1 MSVDVNRVK
10 QPGVAGLFYPADR
23 ETCAAQVD
31 ACLKAALPAS
41 VDAKVLIAP
50 HAGYIYSGV
59 VAGTAYATL
68 RNRRGIIK
76 RVVLLGPNHRVGFT
90 GIALSTAERWATPL
104 GEIPVDMETM
114 ARLRDLP
121 GVMVAD
127 EPFAQEHSLEVHLP
141 FLQAVLGAFILVPVL
156 VGNADPESVARVLRE
171 CWGGPETLIVV
182 SSDLSHFH
190 DHETATRMDG
200 EAAQAIELLRSDLLN
215 DQQACGNRPLRGL
228 MLEARRRD
236 LRVTALD
243 VRNSGDT
250 RGNRERVVGYGSFAL
265 EYAETARLSDNDR
278 STLLDAAVA
287 SIRYGIQHGKEPAV
301 TVTNVSRSL
310 LAMRGT
316 FVTLTLDGKL
326 RGCIGTVVPG
336 RPLVNDVVSNA
347 FKAAFAD
354 PRFPPLT
361 AAELDRLD
369 VEISILSHQRPIS
382 FDSEKALLA
391 ALRPDRDGLVIA
403 DDGKRA
409 LFLPTVWEQLP
420 RPEHFLLYLKRK
432 AGMAD
437 DHWSD
442 SFKAN
447 RFTTETF
454 HRHFG

>member
-1 MSVDVNRVK
+1 MSVDANRVK

-23 ETCAAQVD
+23 ETCAAQID
-31 ACLKAALPAS
+31 ACLKAAMPAS
-41 VDAKVLIAP
+41 VDPKVLVAP

-68 RNRRGIIK
+68 KNRRGTIN
-76 RVVLLGPNHRVGFT
+76 RVVLLGPNHRVGFS

-104 GEIPVDMETM
+104 GEIPVDMEAM
-114 ARLRDLP
+114 AKLRGLP
-121 GVMVAD
+121 DVMVAD

-141 FLQAVLGAFILVPVL
+141 FLQAVLGDFTLVPVL
-156 VGNADPESVARVLRE
+156 VGDAAPELVAQALRE

-190 DHETATRMDG
+190 DHDTATQMDG
-200 EAAQAIELLRSDLLN
+200 EAARAIEVLRPDLLRDE
-215 DQQACGNRPLRGL
+215 QACGNRPLRGL

-250 RGNRERVVGYGSFAL
+250 QGNPERVVGYGSFAF
-265 EYAETARLSDNDR
+265 EYAESARLNEADR
-278 STLLDAAVA
+278 RTLLDAAVA
-287 SIRYGIQHGKEPAV
+287 SIRYGLEHGREPAL
-301 TVTNVSRSL
+301 TVRNVSRTL
-310 LAMRGT
+310 LAMRAC
-316 FVTLTLDGKL
+316 FVTLTLDGAL
-326 RGCIGTVVPG
+326 RGCIGSVVPH
-336 RPLVNDVVSNA
+336 RPLLQDVVTNA
-347 FKAAFAD
+347 YSAAFAD
-354 PRFPPLT
+354 RRFAPLT

-403 DDGKRA
+403 DEDKRA
-409 LFLPTVWEQLP
+409 LFLPTVWHTLP
-420 RPEHFLLYLKRK
+420 HAQQFLLQLKRK

-437 DHWSD
+437 DHWSP
-442 SFKAN
+442 SFRAT

-454 HRHFG
+454 HRHFA

>member
-1 MSVDVNRVK
+1 MNVDANRVK

-23 ETCAAQVD
+23 EACAAQVD
-31 ACLKAALPAS
+31 ACLKAARPAS
-41 VDAKVLIAP
+41 VDAKVLVAP
-50 HAGYIYSGV
+50 HAGFVYSGM

-68 RNRRGIIK
+68 KERRDIIN
-76 RVVLLGPNHRVGFT
+76 RVVLLGPNHRVGFS
-90 GIALSTAERWATPL
+90 GLALSTAERWATPL
-104 GEIPVDMETM
+104 GEIPVDLDAM
-114 ARLRDLP
+114 ARLRALP

-141 FLQAVLGAFILVPVL
+141 FLQAVLGEFSLVPVL
-156 VGNADPESVARVLRE
+156 VGNAGPEEVARVLRE
-171 CWGGPETLIVV
+171 CWGGPETLIVI

-200 EAAQAIELLRSDLLN
+200 EAAQAIELLRPDLLK

-250 RGNRERVVGYGSFAL
+250 RGNKERVVGYGSFAL
-265 EYAETARLSDNDR
+265 EYAETARVGDGDR
-278 STLLDAAVA
+278 RTLLDAAVA
-287 SIRYGIQHGKEPAV
+287 SIRYGIQHGKEPNV
-301 TVTNVSRSL
+301 TLKNVSRPV

-316 FVTLTLDGKL
+316 FVTLTLDGRL
-326 RGCIGTVVPG
+326 RGCIGSVVAN
-336 RPLVNDVVSNA
+336 RPLINDVVSNA
-347 FKAAFAD
+347 YKAAFAD

-391 ALRPDRDGLVIA
+391 ALRPDRDGLVIG

-409 LFLPTVWEQLP
+409 LFLPTVWQTLP
-420 RPEHFLLYLKRK
+420 HPRDFLLQLKRK

>member
-1 MSVDVNRVK
+1 MSVDANRVK

-23 ETCAAQVD
+23 ETCAAEVD
-31 ACLKAALPAS
+31 ACLRAARPAS
-41 VDAKVLIAP
+41 VNAKVLVAP
-50 HAGYIYSGV
+50 HAGYIYSGT

-68 RNRRGIIK
+68 KDRRGTIE

-90 GIALSTAERWATPL
+90 GLALSSAERWATPL
-104 GEIPVDMETM
+104 GEIPVDMDAM
-114 ARLRDLP
+114 ARLRALP
-121 GVMVAD
+121 EVMVAD

-141 FLQAVLGAFILVPVL
+141 FLQTVLGDFTLVPVL
-156 VGNADPESVARVLRE
+156 VGNAEPESVARVLRE
-171 CWGGPETLIVV
+171 CWGGPETLIVI

-200 EAAQAIELLRSDLLN
+200 AAAQAIELLRPDLLS

-265 EYAETARLSDNDR
+265 EYAETARMNDDDR
-278 STLLDAAVA
+278 RTLLDAAVA
-287 SIRYGIQHGKEPAV
+287 SIRYGIQHGKEPSVTLKNVPRAV
-301 TVTNVSRSL
+301 

-316 FVTLTLDGKL
+316 FVTLTLDGRL
-326 RGCIGTVVPG
+326 RGCIGSVVAD

-347 FKAAFAD
+347 YKAAFAD
-354 PRFPPLT
+354 HRFQPLT

-391 ALRPDRDGLVIA
+391 ALRPDKDGLVIG

-409 LFLPTVWEQLP
+409 LFLPTVWQTLP
-420 RPEHFLLYLKRK
+420 HAGQFLLHLKRK

-437 DHWSD
+437 DHWSPT
-442 SFKAN
+442 FRAN

>member
-41 VDAKVLIAP
+41 VDAKVLVAP

-287 SIRYGIQHGKEPAV
+287 SIRYGIQHGKEP
-301 TVTNVSRSL
+301 TVTLKNVPRAL
-310 LAMRGT
+310 LAMRAT
-316 FVTLTLDGKL
+316 QPPSFLIFMPAAPRAPVTPSALPPATTRPSPRALAL
-326 RGCIGTVVPG
+326 R
-336 RPLVNDVVSNA
+336 R
-347 FKAAFAD
+347 
-354 PRFPPLT
+354 
-361 AAELDRLD
+361 
-369 VEISILSHQRPIS
+369 HPIS
-382 FDSEKALLA
+382 
-391 ALRPDRDGLVIA
+391 LRPSMRWYRTWSL
-403 DDGKRA
+403 RA
-409 LFLPTVWEQLP
+409 PWTDWS
-420 RPEHFLLYLKRK
+420 
-432 AGMAD
+432 AGMWALA
-437 DHWSD
+437 
-442 SFKAN
+442 KLK
-447 RFTTETF
+447 
-454 HRHFG
+454 

>member
-1 MSVDVNRVK
+1 MSVDANRVK

-41 VDAKVLIAP
+41 VDAKVLVAP
-50 HAGYIYSGV
+50 HAGYIYSGM

-68 RNRRGIIK
+68 KNRRGTIN

-90 GIALSTAERWATPL
+90 GLALSTAERWATPL
-104 GEIPVDMETM
+104 GEIPVDMEAM
-114 ARLRDLP
+114 ARLRALP
-121 GVMVAD
+121 DVMVAD

-141 FLQAVLGAFILVPVL
+141 FLQSVLGDFTLVPVL
-156 VGNADPESVARVLRE
+156 VGNAEPEAVARVLRE

-190 DHETATRMDG
+190 NHETATRMDG
-200 EAAQAIELLRSDLLN
+200 EAAQAIELLRPDLLK

-250 RGNRERVVGYGSFAL
+250 RGNKERVVGYGSFAL
-265 EYAETARLSDNDR
+265 EYAESARLSDKNR
-278 STLLDAAVA
+278 RTLLDAAVA
-287 SIRYGIQHGKEPAV
+287 SIRYGIQSGKQPGV
-301 TVTNVSRSL
+301 TLKNVPRSL

-316 FVTLTLDGKL
+316 FVTLTLDGRL
-326 RGCIGTVVPG
+326 RGCIGSVVAN
-336 RPLVNDVVSNA
+336 RPLANDVASNA
-347 FKAAFAD
+347 WKAAFAD

-403 DDGKRA
+403 DEGKRA
-409 LFLPTVWEQLP
+409 LFLPTVWQTLP
-420 RPEHFLLYLKRK
+420 HPQQFLLHLKRK
-432 AGMAD
+432 AGLAD
-437 DHWSD
+437 DHWSPG
-442 SFKAN
+442 FQAN